1 MEQLSKVMSYH
12 ARARDLAREA
22 EAERP
27 ELELPRQPSPWR
39 LAVWRVVLVSAVVLF
54 GALALLVH

>member
-1 MEQLSKVMSYH
+1 MEHLSKVMLYQ

-27 ELELPRQPSPWR
+27 ELELPSQPPAWHP
-39 LAVWRVVLVSAVVLF
+39 AVWRAVLVCAVVLF
-54 GALALLVH
+54 GALVWLIH